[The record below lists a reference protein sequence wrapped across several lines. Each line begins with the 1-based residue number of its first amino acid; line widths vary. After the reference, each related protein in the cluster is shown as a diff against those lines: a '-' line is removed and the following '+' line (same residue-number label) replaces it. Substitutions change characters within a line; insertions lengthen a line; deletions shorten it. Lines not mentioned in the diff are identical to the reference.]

1 MACQFKWF
9 SITRKLNEMAVPSSN
24 GLRIVT
30 ALLLLVAGAASIVFP
45 FLSAAAV
52 TLVFGAV
59 AMAAGVSQLLR
70 FGAASDLG
78 AKIFRLLSALL
89 YVVGG
94 IYVLLFPVDST
105 FSITLFLGVLLVV
118 EGVMELA
125 AAAAAAGPARNLVLL
140 DGIITCL
147 LGGMVL
153 VEWPSDTVWVI
164 GTLFGMALLF
174 SAFRLFASSG
184 GESPQTNS

>member
-1 MACQFKWF
+1 
-9 SITRKLNEMAVPSSN
+9 MAVPSSN

-59 AMAAGVSQLLR
+59 AVAAGVSQLLR

-118 EGVMELA
+118 EGVTELA
-125 AAAAAAGPARNLVLL
+125 AAAAAARPARNLVLL

-174 SAFRLFASSG
+174 SAFRMFASSG

>member
-1 MACQFKWF
+1 MVCQFKWF
-9 SITRKLNEMAVPSSN
+9 RITRKLNEMAVPSSN

-52 TLVFGAV
+52 TLAFGAV
-59 AMAAGVSQLLR
+59 AVAAGVSQLLR
-70 FGAASDLG
+70 LGAAADIK
-78 AKIFRLLSALL
+78 ARIFRLVAALL

-125 AAAAAAGPARNLVLL
+125 AAAAAAGPARSLVLL

-153 VEWPSDTVWVI
+153 VEWPSDTLWVV
-164 GTLFGMALLF
+164 GTLFGVALLF
-174 SAFRLFASSG
+174 SAFRLFVSSAEG
-184 GESPQTNS
+184 SPQTNS

>member
-1 MACQFKWF
+1 MVCQFKWF
-9 SITRKLNEMAVPSSN
+9 RITRKLNEMAVPSSN

-78 AKIFRLLSALL
+78 AKLFRLLSALL

-94 IYVLLFPVDST
+94 LFVLLFPVDST

-125 AAAAAAGPARNLVLL
+125 AAAAAAGPARSLVLL

-153 VEWPSDTVWVI
+153 AEWPSDTVWVI

-174 SAFRLFASSG
+174 SAFRMFASSG

>member
-1 MACQFKWF
+1 MVCQFKWF
-9 SITRKLNEMAVPSSN
+9 RITRKLNEMAVPSSN

-52 TLVFGAV
+52 TLAFGAV
-59 AMAAGVSQLLR
+59 AVAAGVSQLLR
-70 FGAASDLG
+70 LGAAADLK
-78 AKIFRLLSALL
+78 ARIFRLVAALL

-125 AAAAAAGPARNLVLL
+125 AAAAAAGPARSLVLL

-153 VEWPSDTVWVI
+153 VEWPSDTLWVV
-164 GTLFGMALLF
+164 GTLFGVALLF
-174 SAFRLFASSG
+174 SAFRLFVSSG

>member
-1 MACQFKWF
+1 
-9 SITRKLNEMAVPSSN
+9 MAVPSSN

-59 AMAAGVSQLLR
+59 AVAAGVSQLLR

-118 EGVMELA
+118 EGVTEL

-174 SAFRLFASSG
+174 SAFRMFASSG

>member
-1 MACQFKWF
+1 MVCQFKWF
-9 SITRKLNEMAVPSSN
+9 RITRKLNEMAVPSSN

-78 AKIFRLLSALL
+78 AKLFRLLSALL

-125 AAAAAAGPARNLVLL
+125 AAAAAAGPARSLVLL

-174 SAFRLFASSG
+174 SAFRMFASSG

>member
-1 MACQFKWF
+1 MVCQFKWF
-9 SITRKLNEMAVPSSN
+9 RITRKLNEMAVPSSN

-52 TLVFGAV
+52 TLAFGAV
-59 AMAAGVSQLLR
+59 AVAAGVSQLLR
-70 FGAASDLG
+70 LGAAADIK
-78 AKIFRLLSALL
+78 ARIFRLVAALL

-125 AAAAAAGPARNLVLL
+125 AAAAAAGPARSLVLL

-153 VEWPSDTVWVI
+153 VEWPSDTLWVV
-164 GTLFGMALLF
+164 GTLFGVALLF

>member
-1 MACQFKWF
+1 MVFQFKWF
-9 SITRKLNEMAVPSSN
+9 RITRKLNELAVPSSN

-89 YVVGG
+89 YVLGG

>member
-9 SITRKLNEMAVPSSN
+9 RISSKLNEMAVPSSN

-174 SAFRLFASSG
+174 SAFRMFASSG

>member
-1 MACQFKWF
+1 MVFQFKWF
-9 SITRKLNEMAVPSSN
+9 RITRKLNEMAVPSSN

-89 YVVGG
+89 YVLGG

-125 AAAAAAGPARNLVLL
+125 AAAAAAGPARSLVLL

-153 VEWPSDTVWVI
+153 VEWPSDTLWVV
-164 GTLFGMALLF
+164 GTLFGVALLF

>member
-30 ALLLLVAGAASIVFP
+30 ALLLLVAGAASIIFP

-59 AMAAGVSQLLR
+59 AVAAGISQLLR

-105 FSITLFLGVLLVV
+105 FSITLFLGALLVV
-118 EGVMELA
+118 EGVTELA

-164 GTLFGMALLF
+164 GTLFGTALLF
-174 SAFRLFASSG
+174 SAFRMFASSG

>member
-1 MACQFKWF
+1 MVCQFKWF
-9 SITRKLNEMAVPSSN
+9 RITRKLNEMAVPSSN

-125 AAAAAAGPARNLVLL
+125 AAAAAAGPARSLVLL

-174 SAFRLFASSG
+174 SAFRMFASSG

>member
-1 MACQFKWF
+1 MVCQFKWF
-9 SITRKLNEMAVPSSN
+9 RITRKLNEMAVPSLN

-125 AAAAAAGPARNLVLL
+125 AAAAAAGPARSLVLL

-153 VEWPSDTVWVI
+153 VEWPSDTLWVV
-164 GTLFGMALLF
+164 GTLFGVALLF
-174 SAFRLFASSG
+174 SAFRLFVSSG

>member
-1 MACQFKWF
+1 MVCQFNWF
-9 SITRKLNEMAVPSSN
+9 RITRKLNEMAVPSSN

-78 AKIFRLLSALL
+78 AKLFRLLSALL

-125 AAAAAAGPARNLVLL
+125 AAAAAAGPARSLVLL

-174 SAFRLFASSG
+174 SAFRMFASSG

>member
-1 MACQFKWF
+1 MVCQFKWF
-9 SITRKLNEMAVPSSN
+9 RITRKLNEMAVPSSN

-78 AKIFRLLSALL
+78 AKLFRLLSALL

-125 AAAAAAGPARNLVLL
+125 AAAAAAGPARSLVLL

-153 VEWPSDTVWVI
+153 AEWPSDTVWVI

-174 SAFRLFASSG
+174 SAFRMFASSG
-184 GESPQTNS
+184 AESPQTNS

>member
-9 SITRKLNEMAVPSSN
+9 RISSKLNEMAVPSSN

-52 TLVFGAV
+52 TILFGAV

-174 SAFRLFASSG
+174 SAFRMFASSG

>member
-1 MACQFKWF
+1 
-9 SITRKLNEMAVPSSN
+9 MAVPSSN

-78 AKIFRLLSALL
+78 AKLFRLLSALL

-94 IYVLLFPVDST
+94 LFVLLFPVDST

-125 AAAAAAGPARNLVLL
+125 AAAAAAGPARSLVLL

-153 VEWPSDTVWVI
+153 AEWPSDTVWVI

-174 SAFRLFASSG
+174 SAFRMFASSG

>member
-1 MACQFKWF
+1 MVCQFKWF
-9 SITRKLNEMAVPSSN
+9 RITRKLNEMAVPSSN

-52 TLVFGAV
+52 TLAFGAV
-59 AMAAGVSQLLR
+59 AVAAGVSQLLR
-70 FGAASDLG
+70 LGAAADLK
-78 AKIFRLLSALL
+78 ARVFRLVAALL

-125 AAAAAAGPARNLVLL
+125 AAAAAAGPARSLVLL

-153 VEWPSDTVWVI
+153 VEWPSDTLWVV
-164 GTLFGMALLF
+164 GTLFGVASLF
-174 SAFRLFASSG
+174 SAFRLFVSSG

>member
-1 MACQFKWF
+1 MVCQFKWF
-9 SITRKLNEMAVPSSN
+9 RITRKLNEMAVPSSN

-78 AKIFRLLSALL
+78 AKLFRLLSALL

-125 AAAAAAGPARNLVLL
+125 AAAAAAGPARSLVLL

-153 VEWPSDTVWVI
+153 AEWPSDTVWVI

-174 SAFRLFASSG
+174 SAFRMFASSG

>member
-1 MACQFKWF
+1 
-9 SITRKLNEMAVPSSN
+9 MAVPSSN

-59 AMAAGVSQLLR
+59 AVAAGVSQLLR
-70 FGAASDLG
+70 FGAAIDLG

-118 EGVMELA
+118 EGVTELA

-174 SAFRLFASSG
+174 SAFRMFASSG

>member
-24 GLRIVT
+24 GLRLVT

-59 AMAAGVSQLLR
+59 AVAAGISQLLR

-105 FSITLFLGVLLVV
+105 FSITLFLGALLVV
-118 EGVMELA
+118 EGVTELA

-164 GTLFGMALLF
+164 GTLFGTALLF
-174 SAFRLFASSG
+174 SAFRMFASSG

>member
-1 MACQFKWF
+1 MACQFNWF

-125 AAAAAAGPARNLVLL
+125 AAAAAAGPARSLVLL

-153 VEWPSDTVWVI
+153 VEWPSDTLWVV
-164 GTLFGMALLF
+164 GTLFGVALLF

>member
-1 MACQFKWF
+1 MVCQFKWF
-9 SITRKLNEMAVPSSN
+9 RITRKLNEMAVPSSN

-52 TLVFGAV
+52 TLAFGAV
-59 AMAAGVSQLLR
+59 AVAAGVSQLLR
-70 FGAASDLG
+70 LGAAADLK
-78 AKIFRLLSALL
+78 ARVFRLVAALL

-125 AAAAAAGPARNLVLL
+125 AAAAAAGPARSLVLL

-153 VEWPSDTVWVI
+153 VEWPSDTLWVV
-164 GTLFGMALLF
+164 GTLFGVALLF

>member
-9 SITRKLNEMAVPSSN
+9 SITRKLNEMAVPSLN
-24 GLRIVT
+24 GLRIIT

>member
-1 MACQFKWF
+1 MVCQFKWF
-9 SITRKLNEMAVPSSN
+9 RITRKLNEMAVPSSN

-118 EGVMELA
+118 EGVTELA

>member
-1 MACQFKWF
+1 MVCQFKWF
-9 SITRKLNEMAVPSSN
+9 RITRKLNEMAVPSSN

-125 AAAAAAGPARNLVLL
+125 AAAAAAGPARSLVLL

-153 VEWPSDTVWVI
+153 VEWPSDTLWVV
-164 GTLFGMALLF
+164 GTLFGVALLF

>member
-1 MACQFKWF
+1 MVCQFKWF
-9 SITRKLNEMAVPSSN
+9 RITRKLNEMAVPSSN

-125 AAAAAAGPARNLVLL
+125 AAAAAAGPARSLVLL

-153 VEWPSDTVWVI
+153 VEWPSDTLWVV
-164 GTLFGMALLF
+164 GTLFGVALLF
-174 SAFRLFASSG
+174 SAFRLFVSSG

>member
-1 MACQFKWF
+1 MVCQFKWF
-9 SITRKLNEMAVPSSN
+9 RITRKLNEMAVPSSN

-125 AAAAAAGPARNLVLL
+125 AAAAAAGPARSLVLL

>member
-1 MACQFKWF
+1 MVCQFKWF
-9 SITRKLNEMAVPSSN
+9 RITRKLNEMAVPSSN

-105 FSITLFLGVLLVV
+105 FSITLFLGVVLVV
-118 EGVMELA
+118 EGVTELA

-174 SAFRLFASSG
+174 SAFRMFASSG

>member
-1 MACQFKWF
+1 MVCQFKWF
-9 SITRKLNEMAVPSSN
+9 RITRKLNEMAVPSSN

-52 TLVFGAV
+52 TLAFGAV
-59 AMAAGVSQLLR
+59 AVAAGVSQLLR
-70 FGAASDLG
+70 LGAAADIK
-78 AKIFRLLSALL
+78 ARIFRLVAALL

-125 AAAAAAGPARNLVLL
+125 AAAAAAGPARSLVLL

-153 VEWPSDTVWVI
+153 VEWPSDTLWVV
-164 GTLFGMALLF
+164 GTLFGVALLF
-174 SAFRLFASSG
+174 SAFRLFVSSG

>member
-1 MACQFKWF
+1 
-9 SITRKLNEMAVPSSN
+9 MAVPSSN

-59 AMAAGVSQLLR
+59 AVAAGVSQLLR

-118 EGVMELA
+118 EGVTELA

-147 LGGMVL
+147 LGSMVL

-174 SAFRLFASSG
+174 SAFRMFASSG
-184 GESPQTNS
+184 GERPQTNS

>member
-59 AMAAGVSQLLR
+59 AVAAGISQLLR

-105 FSITLFLGVLLVV
+105 FSITLFLGALLVV
-118 EGVMELA
+118 EGVTELA

-164 GTLFGMALLF
+164 GTLFGTALLF
-174 SAFRLFASSG
+174 SAFRMFASSG

>member
-1 MACQFKWF
+1 MVCQFKWF
-9 SITRKLNEMAVPSSN
+9 RITRKLNEMAVPSSN

-125 AAAAAAGPARNLVLL
+125 AAAAAAGPARSLVLL

-147 LGGMVL
+147 LGGMVI
-153 VEWPSDTVWVI
+153 VEWPSDTLWVV
-164 GTLFGMALLF
+164 GTLFGVALLF
-174 SAFRLFASSG
+174 SAFRLFVSSG

>member
-1 MACQFKWF
+1 MVCQFKWF
-9 SITRKLNEMAVPSSN
+9 RITRKLNEMAVPSSN

-125 AAAAAAGPARNLVLL
+125 AAAAAAGPARSLVLL

-153 VEWPSDTVWVI
+153 VEWPSDTLWVV
-164 GTLFGMALLF
+164 GTLFGVASLF
-174 SAFRLFASSG
+174 SAFRLFVSSG

>member
-9 SITRKLNEMAVPSSN
+9 RISSKLNEMAVPSSN

-52 TLVFGAV
+52 TLLFGAV

-174 SAFRLFASSG
+174 SAFRMFASSG